1 MPVKHLIIETI
12 LTLAGA
18 AVTIVATTTG
28 ITTVGTGTG
37 TPTGNASTLS
47 SMVPV
52 VTTATTC
59 VDLALPGRPSDCPAN
74 ANLCQNNLYRALMQ
88 QQCPRTCGYCT
99 VVQSSKTFDSIFY
112 IWSTSNPLK

>member
-1 MPVKHLIIETI
+1 
-12 LTLAGA
+12 
-18 AVTIVATTTG
+18 
-28 ITTVGTGTG
+28 
-37 TPTGNASTLS
+37 
-47 SMVPV
+47 MVPV

-99 VVQSSKTFDSIFY
+99 VVQSTNSSCVDMNLPGRPSDCPALASLCTNAIYQSLM
-112 IWSTSNPLK
+112 TQQCPRTCGLC